1 MLCWHYRTF
10 LNAADRS
17 DRKRLCLYKACTGL
31 ALMHFSW
38 EKHLELSR
46 NVAVA
51 SDKNQGM
58 ALALMGVALT
68 MLATDLLAHE
78 LKASAL
84 PSSRA

>member
-1 MLCWHYRTF
+1 
-10 LNAADRS
+10 
-17 DRKRLCLYKACTGL
+17 
-31 ALMHFSW
+31 MHFSW

-46 NVAVA
+46 SVAVA
-51 SDKNQGM
+51 SDNNQGI

-68 MLATDLLAHE
+68 MLAMDLLAHE

>member
-1 MLCWHYRTF
+1 
-10 LNAADRS
+10 
-17 DRKRLCLYKACTGL
+17 
-31 ALMHFSW
+31 MHFSW

-51 SDKNQGM
+51 SDENQGM
-58 ALALMGVALT
+58 ALALMGVALA

-78 LKASAL
+78 LKPRSCR

>member
-1 MLCWHYRTF
+1 
-10 LNAADRS
+10 
-17 DRKRLCLYKACTGL
+17 
-31 ALMHFSW
+31 MHFSW

-78 LKASAL
+78 LKASVM
-84 PSSRA
+84 PSSRACFRENPSRLHCCRLPSIESKGLRAER

>member
-1 MLCWHYRTF
+1 
-10 LNAADRS
+10 
-17 DRKRLCLYKACTGL
+17 
-31 ALMHFSW
+31 MHLSW

-51 SDKNQGM
+51 SDKNQGI
-58 ALALMGVALT
+58 AIALMGIALT

-78 LKASAL
+78 LKVSVL

>member
-1 MLCWHYRTF
+1 
-10 LNAADRS
+10 
-17 DRKRLCLYKACTGL
+17 
-31 ALMHFSW
+31 MHFSW

-51 SDKNQGM
+51 SDKNQGI

-78 LKASAL
+78 LNASAL

>member
-1 MLCWHYRTF
+1 
-10 LNAADRS
+10 
-17 DRKRLCLYKACTGL
+17 
-31 ALMHFSW
+31 MHFSW

-78 LKASAL
+78 LKASVL
-84 PSSRA
+84 PSSMA

>member
-1 MLCWHYRTF
+1 
-10 LNAADRS
+10 
-17 DRKRLCLYKACTGL
+17 
-31 ALMHFSW
+31 MHFSW
-38 EKHLELSR
+38 EKHLEFSR

-68 MLATDLLAHE
+68 MLATDLLTNE

-84 PSSRA
+84 PPSRA

>member
-1 MLCWHYRTF
+1 
-10 LNAADRS
+10 
-17 DRKRLCLYKACTGL
+17 
-31 ALMHFSW
+31 MHFSW

-51 SDKNQGM
+51 SDENQGM

-78 LKASAL
+78 LKPRSCRPPGL
-84 PSSRA
+84 DSDKVHLVFPRLNPEG

>member
-1 MLCWHYRTF
+1 M
-10 LNAADRS
+10 N
-17 DRKRLCLYKACTGL
+17 
-31 ALMHFSW
+31 FSW

-51 SDKNQGM
+51 SDKNQGV
-58 ALALMGVALT
+58 LLSLLMGVALA